1 MWNSHEF
8 HWKKIIH
15 MNYIHIF
22 LYVNTTHIFCHV
34 IFTWRWINMIFT
46 LKNMIIKCEFHKLQ
60 FCLYIHTGIQI
71 LNGIEYI
78 LSWMLRWVFFC
89 CSCLRQVE
97 WLLTF
102 QISGRP
108 CSTSGVCPP
117 TTKLWR
123 SRTWNQV
130 FQLPATV
137 KLLGERS
144 FIFIFYRFF

>member
-1 MWNSHEF
+1 MNF
-8 HWKKIIH
+8 IGKKLFTWITFTF
-15 MNYIHIF
+15 F

-34 IFTWRWINMIFT
+34 IFTWRWIHMIFT
-46 LKNMIIKCEFHKLQ
+46 IKMWISQIAILPVYTYRYTDIEWNRVHIKLNVTVV
-60 FCLYIHTGIQI
+60 F
-71 LNGIEYI
+71 
-78 LSWMLRWVFFC
+78 FFC

-102 QISGRP
+102 RTSVRP

-130 FQLPATV
+130 FQLPEIV
-137 KLLGERS
+137 KLVGERNFNFS
-144 FIFIFYRFF
+144 FRGFFNESIE